1 MFNQNA
7 FLMTVKKVIL
17 VVMLLVVNLS
27 FAQTE
32 REVMITQHSGGEEN
46 GFIKITGEVKNT
58 YQNALASVRIEIEY
72 FDKSGKPLGVDRF
85 TARDAGTMAKDEV
98 MASCDV
104 IAPGETSPFVRT
116 RDINKLKGQFGSYKI
131 KAAGLLLKEN
141 NTSAVIKSLQQKPEI
156 KSFRVTGTYTNTGKE
171 PCKNPKVVVA
181 GYDTSGKILEI
192 AEMYLTDD
200 GTSRGTPLKQL
211 EVGKSQNFTLLLQNN
226 SGKITQIKAFPSF
239 SWY

>member
-1 MFNQNA
+1 MIA
-7 FLMTVKKVIL
+7 KKVIL
-17 VVMLLVVNLS
+17 AVVMLLVFNLS

-32 REVMITQHSGGEEN
+32 REVTITQHSGGEEN
-46 GFIKITGEVKNT
+46 GFIKIIGEVKNT
-58 YQNALASVRIEIEY
+58 YQNALASIRIEIEY

-85 TARDAGTMAKDEV
+85 TAKDAGTMAKDEV

-104 IAPGETSPFVRT
+104 IAPGETSPFERA
-116 RDINKLKGQFGSYKI
+116 RDISKLKGQFGSYKI
-131 KAAGLLLKEN
+131 KAFGLLLKEN
-141 NTSAVIKSLQQKPEI
+141 NTSAVIKSLQHKPEV

-181 GYDTSGKILEI
+181 GYDASGKIQAI
-192 AEMYLTDD
+192 AEMYLTND
-200 GTSRGTPLKQL
+200 GSSRGTPLKQL

-226 SGKITQIKAFPSF
+226 SGKITQVKAFPSF